1 MTNAP
6 DVPTKTKSPE
16 WADPAAGTEARVE
29 ALLAAMTP
37 AEKIAQLGSYWADTR
52 DSTQIIAPMQDVLS
66 KGRPPFEE
74 AVAEGIGHLTRV
86 FGTTPVTAR
95 EGMEK
100 VRASQRHLMDSTRL
114 GIPGVVHEECLTG
127 FTTLGATVYPA
138 SMAWAATFDPQLVE
152 EMARAIGSDMAAVGV
167 HQGLSPVLDVVTDY
181 RWGRVE
187 ETLGE
192 DPYVVATLATAYVA
206 GLQDAGVIATLK
218 HFAGHATS
226 RGGRNHAPV
235 AMGERELRDLVLPPF
250 EMAVRVGD
258 AASVMNSYT
267 ELDRVPAAADRWLL
281 TDLLRDEWGFD
292 GTVVSDYWAV
302 AFLKSKHGVAADMAE
317 AGRLALHA
325 GIDVELPDIAAYR
338 LLDDGDPDP
347 ARTRSDVDTAVRRV
361 LRQKIELGL
370 LDDGWAPAEPADVD
384 IDSAR
389 NRDIA
394 RRLAEE
400 SIILLDN
407 RERFLPL
414 PSAAGRIA
422 VIGPCVDDPGALM
435 GAYSYPIH
443 VMPRHPEMGLGIDAT
458 SIPDALRAAASG
470 SEVVALRGTPLVEP
484 ADEAELARA
493 VDAAAAS
500 DVVIA
505 VVGDRAGM
513 FGKGTSG
520 EGSDAPGLDLPGDQ
534 GRLVEALLDTGKPVV
549 LLVLSGRPYALGAYT
564 GRAAA
569 IVQSFLPGVE
579 GAAAIAGVLTG
590 TVNPSGHL
598 PVQIPRTDGA
608 LPHTYLAPPLGQDGD
623 RISSL
628 SIAPAFP
635 FGHGLSY
642 TTFELG
648 DVSLDRE
655 EMANDG
661 TVRATVRLENTG
673 DRAGATVV
681 QLYSADPVAQVTRP
695 VQQLVGYARVWLEAG
710 AAASVAFELHADR
723 FSFTGLERRRIVEPG
738 LVNLTAGL
746 SLAQVTAPAA
756 LTIRGTVRVVDEP
769 VLVTGVETTVEGRPD
784 TKDETTQEDA
794 A

>member
-1 MTNAP
+1 MTHPTDVVAAP
-6 DVPTKTKSPE
+6 A
-16 WADPAAGTEARVE
+16 WADPTADIEARVE
-29 ALLAAMTP
+29 ALMAEMTP
-37 AEKIAQLGSYWADTR
+37 AEKIAQLGSYWADKR

-74 AVAEGIGHLTRV
+74 AVADGIGHLTRV
-86 FGTTPVTAR
+86 FGTAPVTAR
-95 EGMEK
+95 EGMGK
-100 VRASQRHLMDSTRL
+100 VRDSQRHLLEGTRL
-114 GIPGVVHEECLTG
+114 GIPAVVHEECLTG

-138 SMAWAATFDPQLVE
+138 SMAWAATFDPELVR
-152 EMARAIGSDMAAVGV
+152 EMADAIGSDMAAVGV
-167 HQGLSPVLDVVTDY
+167 HHGLSPVLDVVTDY

-192 DPYVVATLATAYVA
+192 DPYVVGTLATAYVE
-206 GLQDAGVIATLK
+206 GLQGAGVIATLK

-235 AMGERELRDLVLPPF
+235 SMGERELRDLVLPPF
-250 EMAVRVGD
+250 EMAVRVGG
-258 AASVMNSYT
+258 ARSVMNSYT
-267 ELDRVPAAADRWLL
+267 ELDRVPAGADRWLL
-281 TDLLRDEWGFD
+281 TELLRDEWGFD

-302 AFLKSKHGVAADMAE
+302 AFLKSKHGVAETMAD

-338 LLDDGDPDP
+338 ILDDGDPDP
-347 ARTRSDVDTAVRRV
+347 ARTRADIDTAVRRV
-361 LRQKIELGL
+361 LTQKIELGL
-370 LDDGWAPAEPADVD
+370 LDAGWAPAEPADVD
-384 IDSAR
+384 LDSAR

-400 SIILLDN
+400 SIVLLDN
-407 RERFLPL
+407 DRGLLPL
-414 PSAAGRIA
+414 DPGTRRIA
-422 VIGPCVDDPGALM
+422 VVGPCVEDPGALM

-458 SIPDALRAAASG
+458 SIPAALRSAAPGA
-470 SEVVALRGTPLVEP
+470 EVVVERGTPLVDP
-484 ADEAELARA
+484 ADDVEFARA
-493 VDAAAAS
+493 VEAAAAS

-520 EGSDAPGLDLPGDQ
+520 EGSDAPSLDLPGDQ
-534 GRLVEALLDTGKPVV
+534 GRLVDALLDTGTPVV

-564 GRAAA
+564 GHAAA
-569 IVQSFLPGVE
+569 IVQSFMPGVE
-579 GAAAIAGVLTG
+579 GAGAIAGVLTG

-598 PVQIPRTDGA
+598 PVQIPRTNGA

-623 RISSL
+623 RISNL

-642 TTFELG
+642 TTFALG
-648 DVSLDRE
+648 DVTLDRDA
-655 EMANDG
+655 MPNDG
-661 TVRATVRLENTG
+661 TVVASVAVTNTG

-695 VQQLVGYARVWLEAG
+695 VQQLVGYARVSLEPG
-710 AAASVAFELHADR
+710 ATASVSFALHADR
-723 FSFTGLERRRIVEPG
+723 FSFTGLQRRRIVEAG
-738 LVNLTAGL
+738 VVHLTAGL
-746 SLAQVTAPAA
+746 SLTDVTAPAD
-756 LTIRGTVRVVDEP
+756 LTVTGPTRVVEDP
-769 VLVTGVETTVEGRPD
+769 VLVTGVQIEKG
-784 TKDETTQEDA
+784 DA

>member
-1 MTNAP
+1 MTQP
-6 DVPTKTKSPE
+6 TDVVAARVWAEPT
-16 WADPAAGTEARVE
+16 ADIDTRVE
-29 ALLAAMTP
+29 ALLAEMTD
-37 AEKIAQLGSYWADTR
+37 AEKLAQLGSYWADKR

-66 KGRPPFEE
+66 KGRPPFDE
-74 AVAEGIGHLTRV
+74 ATAEGIGHLTRV
-86 FGTTPVTAR
+86 FGTTPVSAR
-95 EGMEK
+95 DGMAK
-100 VRASQRHLMDSTRL
+100 VHESQQHLITSTRL
-114 GIPGVVHEECLTG
+114 GIPAIVHEECLTG

-138 SMAWAATFDPQLVE
+138 SMAWAATFDAPLVR
-152 EMARAIGSDMAAVGV
+152 EMAHAIGSDMAAVGV
-167 HQGLSPVLDVVTDY
+167 HHGLSPVLDVVTDY

-192 DPYVVATLATAYVA
+192 DPYVVATLATAYVE
-206 GLQDAGVIATLK
+206 GLQGAGVIATLK

-250 EMAVRVGD
+250 EMAVRMGG
-258 AASVMNSYT
+258 AKSVMNSYT

-281 TDLLRDEWGFD
+281 TDLLRGEWGFG

-302 AFLKSKHGVAADMAE
+302 AFLKSKHGVAGTMAD

-338 LLDDGDPDP
+338 LLAEADPDP
-347 ARTRSDVDTAVRRV
+347 ARTRDDIDTAVRRV
-361 LRQKIELGL
+361 LRQKIEVGL
-370 LDDGWAPAEPADVD
+370 LDDGWTPTEPADVD
-384 IDSAR
+384 LDSAR
-389 NRDIA
+389 NRQIA

-400 SIILLDN
+400 SIVLLDN
-407 RERFLPL
+407 RRGILPL
-414 PSAAGRIA
+414 AEDTRRIA
-422 VIGPCVDDPGALM
+422 VIGPCADDPRAMM

-443 VMPRHPEMGLGIDAT
+443 VMPRHPELGLGIDAT
-458 SIPDALRAAASG
+458 TIPDALRAALPGA
-470 SEVVALRGTPLVEP
+470 EVVVEQGCPLIEH
-484 ADEAELARA
+484 AHERQIAHA
-493 VDAAAAS
+493 VVAAAAS
-500 DVVIA
+500 DVVVA

-520 EGSDAPGLDLPGDQ
+520 EGSDAPTLDLPGDQ
-534 GRLVEALLDTGKPVV
+534 GRLVDALLATGKPLV

-564 GRAAA
+564 QRVAA
-569 IVQSFLPGVE
+569 IVQSFMPGVE

-590 TVNPSGHL
+590 AVNPSGHL
-598 PVQIPRTDGA
+598 PVQIPRTNGA

-623 RISSL
+623 RISNL

-648 DVSLDRE
+648 DVSLDSDE
-655 EMANDG
+655 IANDG
-661 TVRATVRLENTG
+661 TVRATVRIANTG

-695 VQQLVGYARVWLEAG
+695 VQQLVGFARVSLEAG
-710 AAASVAFELHADR
+710 AAASVTFALHADR
-723 FSFTGLERRRIVEPG
+723 FSFAGLERRRIVEPG

-746 SLAQVTAPAA
+746 SLADVTTPAA
-756 LTIRGTVRVVDEP
+756 LTITGLVRAVEDP
-769 VLVTGVETTVEGRPD
+769 VLVTGVEITE
-784 TKDETTQEDA
+784 EDA